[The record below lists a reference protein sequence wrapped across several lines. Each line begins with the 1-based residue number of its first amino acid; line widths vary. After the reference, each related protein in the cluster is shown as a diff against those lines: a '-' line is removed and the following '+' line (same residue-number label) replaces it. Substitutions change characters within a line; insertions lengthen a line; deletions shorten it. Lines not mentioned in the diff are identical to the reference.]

1 MPTCIVNAKVDSYV
15 KERVDSVLKREQKT
29 ASEVIKAI
37 WEEIART
44 GYLPQS
50 LREAEEA
57 EKQALIQQKL
67 DMLHSAIRRSDLPSE
82 YVNRD
87 AKDLLGEI
95 LMERYYGKDTA

>member
-1 MPTCIVNAKVDSYV
+1 MATSIVNAKVDSYL
-15 KERVDSVLKREQKT
+15 KERVDSVLKRERKT
-29 ASEVIKAI
+29 ASEVIKAV

-67 DMLHSAIRRSDLPSE
+67 DSYHAAIRRSDLPSE
-82 YVNRD
+82 YANRD
-87 AKDLLGEI
+87 AKELLGEI
-95 LMERYYGKDTA
+95 LMERYYGKDNA